1 MAAEHTRGDMDIA
14 MQKRTFEGVMG
25 AGVLATLI
33 TGVTILFLTLVFATD
48 IAWFPSL
55 VVTVI
60 AGGAAGAA
68 LKRGAAYRTSLAAL
82 TGIAIVAGV
91 LATAFGA

>member
-1 MAAEHTRGDMDIA
+1 MAAEHTRGDMDIT

-48 IAWFPSL
+48 VAWFPSL
-55 VVTVI
+55 VVTLI

-68 LKRGAAYRTSLAAL
+68 LKRGAAYWASLVAL
-82 TGIAIVAGV
+82 TGIALIGGV
-91 LATAFGA
+91 LVTAFGA